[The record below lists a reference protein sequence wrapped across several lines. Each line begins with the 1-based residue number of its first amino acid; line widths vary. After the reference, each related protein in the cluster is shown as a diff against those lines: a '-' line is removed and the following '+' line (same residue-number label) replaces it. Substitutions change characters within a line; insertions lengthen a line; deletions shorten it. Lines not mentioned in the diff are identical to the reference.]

1 MWPQSLI
8 LTAIFWDFVIPNNP
22 LQSQLQISTLH
33 HHLLSFQLTSIS
45 LYPKIGQATLNAIS
59 LSLSSPTCTHLLLTW
74 LASLVYHYIPDAH
87 AILTPLPL
95 LDFRTLQS
103 NPTLANSH
111 SIQPWIYPCAIE
123 HGWGKRKKDNDW
135 KRSALSLWPLNSKGS
150 QG

>member
-8 LTAIFWDFVIPNNP
+8 LTAIFW
-22 LQSQLQISTLH
+22 T
-33 HHLLSFQLTSIS
+33 LSFLTTLYS
-45 LYPKIGQATLNAIS
+45 LNYKFPLSTITSYNSSLLQRVFIRIGQATLNAIS
-59 LSLSSPTCTHLLLTW
+59 LSLSSPMCTHLLLTQ
-74 LASLVYHYIPDAH
+74 LAFLVYHYIPDVH
-87 AILTPLPL
+87 AILTPLPLL

-111 SIQPWIYPCAIE
+111 SIQPWIYPCAVE
-123 HGWGKRKKDNDW
+123 HGWGERKKDNDQ